1 MSDLSVWICPVCGE
15 QLTDSGKSLQCPK
28 HHCFDKARSGYVN
41 LLPVSRKHAKLPGD
55 NPEMVRARRDFLSK
69 NYYQHL
75 QEALCDAVRKY
86 LPPDGILLDAGC
98 GEGYY
103 TKKISDSLPEG
114 CSVCGVDISKTA
126 VDFSARQDKK
136 TRYAV
141 GSVFHLPVADSS
153 CDMLVSIFAPY
164 AGTEFL
170 RVLKSGAFLVMAI
183 PSALHLWELK
193 QAVYD
198 KPYENQV
205 KEYSLDDFRF
215 LEKITCEKKIFLD
228 NPEDIQNLF
237 QMTPYA
243 YRTGSA
249 ERERLQNLQTLDVQT
264 AFEILI
270 YQKEV

>member
-1 MSDLSVWICPVCGE
+1 MLETIY
-15 QLTDSGKSLQCPK
+15 QCPFCGGSLAESEK
-28 HHCFDKARSGYVN
+28 LLKCPQNHSFDKARSGYVN
-41 LLPVSRKHAKLPGD
+41 LLSVKQKHAKLPGD
-55 NPEMVRARRDFLSK
+55 NPDMIRARRDFLNR

-75 QEALCDAVRKY
+75 QKALCEAVKQY
-86 LPPDGILLDAGC
+86 FPPEGILLDAGC

-103 TKKISDSLPEG
+103 TKAIWDAVEAHS
-114 CSVCGVDISKTA
+114 CYGVDISKTA
-126 VDFSARQDKK
+126 ADFAARADKI

-153 CDMLVSIFAPY
+153 CDMLISVFAPY
-164 AGTEFL
+164 CGSEFL
-170 RVLKSGAFLVMAI
+170 RVLKSKAYLIMVI

-198 KPYENQV
+198 KPYQNQV
-205 KEYSLDDFRF
+205 KDYPLDGFIF
-215 LEKITCEKKIFLD
+215 KEKIPCERCIILD
-228 NPEDIQNLF
+228 NAQDIQNLF

-249 ERERLQNLQTLDVQT
+249 ERERLQQLQKLEVQT

-270 YQKEV
+270 YQKEA